1 MRRSAIFV
9 AAIPEL
15 LGASAA
21 IAQPIPAGR
30 KIDLVTYLRGS
41 YGGIKTSL
49 TQAAERMPE
58 GDYGFKPGAAPEMR
72 TFGQVVAHVADAQFM
87 MCAAIRGVP
96 NPNQGKDLEHGLTTK
111 AELTKVLA
119 ESFAFCDE
127 ALATLTETTAV
138 EFVKQGPGEVAKSGV
153 VVGLV
158 AHGAEMFGISTV
170 YLRAK
175 GLVPPGSDRPPAP
188 GRGARGGV

>member
-1 MRRSAIFV
+1 MRRRATFIAGFLV
-9 AAIPEL
+9 L
-15 LGASAA
+15 FGASAA
-21 IAQPIPAGR
+21 LAQPIPAGR

-41 YGGIKTSL
+41 YGGLKASL

-87 MCAAIRGVP
+87 ICAAIRGVP
-96 NPNQGKDLEHGLTTK
+96 NLQQGKDLEHGLTTK

-119 ESFAFCDE
+119 ESFAFCEE
-127 ALATLTETTAV
+127 ALATLTEASAV

-153 VVGLV
+153 AVGLL

-175 GLVPPGSDRPPAP
+175 GLVPPGSDRPA
-188 GRGARGGV
+188 RGRGGV